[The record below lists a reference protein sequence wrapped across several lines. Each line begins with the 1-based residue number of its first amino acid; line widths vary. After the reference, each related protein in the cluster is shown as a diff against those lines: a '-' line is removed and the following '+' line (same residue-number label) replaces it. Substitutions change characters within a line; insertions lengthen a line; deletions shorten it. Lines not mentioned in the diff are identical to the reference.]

1 MRLVSCCLLSWIAVL
16 PWTGRTEVPRLHLK
30 PVILEQIDSPT
41 VITHAGD
48 GSGRLFICD
57 QPGKIRIVRH
67 GMLLP
72 QPFLDLTA
80 SGLNVA
86 VAQGTGYSER
96 GLLGLAFHPD
106 FGEPGGP
113 GEGRFYVY
121 YSAPSRANP
130 NPSSPQDHVSV
141 VSEFRVS
148 AGNPDLADPAS
159 ERVLLVFGQPQGNHN
174 GGQLE
179 FGPDGKL
186 YIGSGD
192 GGGANDNQ
200 SGHTGNGSSGP
211 LGNALDLTKFLGKIL
226 RIDPLGTN
234 GPGGTYGIPGDNPF
248 VGAGGGTREEIFAY
262 GLRNPWRFSFDQ
274 RPGGTGRLFCGD
286 VGQGSVEEV
295 NLIVSGGN
303 YGWRYREGSFEFDA
317 AMTGAGTAPG
327 SWIEPVAEYAHP
339 GVIRGSPSLPQLG
352 QSVTGGFVY
361 RGSAIPGLV
370 GTYLFA
376 DYRDTVAGGGR
387 VMALEETA
395 PMSGS
400 FDLIE
405 AIPLTEANPLSD
417 NRRILTL
424 GENEAGEI
432 FIGTKTNGGVL
443 ARPNGHPAGGIYQVV
458 PAVESSL
465 SLSASKDT
473 TLFENSS
480 NSNGSGEHLYAG
492 RTGSQGGSARRRALL
507 RFDLSTID
515 FPTDILSAAVTLHQ
529 NLGAAAPVT
538 MTLHRV
544 QSDWGEAGSN
554 AGTPGGQGAPAQ
566 AGDATWTH
574 RFHPA
579 TAWSTPGGDMIAAP
593 SASAVIDSSAPD
605 GPVERTWSNT
615 GLVDDLNLWLATPST
630 NFGWALLGDEAT
642 SPSAQRFYSRES
654 VASGG
659 GLRPKLDLTLL
670 VAPAPTPLESFLH
683 SLDPDAPAG
692 TFYDLTVD
700 TDGDGFTLLLEHGLG
715 LDGLSA
721 DPQDATGLSFS
732 TRITGT
738 GTTEVTASFRR
749 DPGATG
755 VRLTLQAASGF
766 AGWTS
771 IAECTGG
778 APPTALNGA
787 VIVSD
792 LPFPGGG
799 TSRLATVRFE
809 TAENIDRRFL
819 RLEAFLLP

>member
-1 MRLVSCCLLSWIAVL
+1 MAAL
-16 PWTGRTEVPRLHLK
+16 PWSGSAEVPRLHLK
-30 PVILEQIDSPT
+30 PVVLEQIDSPT

-72 QPFLDLTA
+72 APFLDLTT

-86 VAQGTGYSER
+86 IGQTTGYSER

-106 FGEPGGP
+106 YSNSSAP
-113 GEGRFYVY
+113 GEGKFYVY
-121 YSAPSRANP
+121 YSAPSRTNP
-130 NPSSPQDHVSV
+130 NASTPQDHVSV

-148 AGNPDLADPAS
+148 ESDPDLADPTS
-159 ERVLLVFGQPQGNHN
+159 ERVLLVFGQPQSNHN

-179 FGPDGKL
+179 FGPDRKL

-192 GGGANDNQ
+192 GGQADDNFE
-200 SGHTGNGSSGP
+200 GHTGGGGFPKPNGG
-211 LGNALDLTKFLGKIL
+211 LGNALDLTKLLGKIL

-248 VGAGGGTREEIFAY
+248 VGAGNGTREEIYAY
-262 GLRNPWRFSFDQ
+262 GLRNPWRFSFDK
-274 RPGGTGRLFCGD
+274 RAGGSGRLFCGD

-303 YGWRYREGSFEFDA
+303 FGWRYREGSFEFDA
-317 AMTGAGTAPG
+317 AMTGAGTAPV
-327 SWIEPVAEYAHP
+327 SWIDPVAEYAHP
-339 GVIRGSPSLPQLG
+339 GVTKGSPALPQLG
-352 QSVTGGFVY
+352 LSITGGFVY

-370 GTYLFA
+370 GAYLFA
-376 DYRDTVAGGGR
+376 DYRATSGGGGR
-387 VMALEETA
+387 LMALEETS

-400 FDLIE
+400 FNLVE
-405 AIPLTEANPLSD
+405 AVPLTEANPISGT
-417 NRRILTL
+417 RRIQTL
-424 GENEAGEI
+424 GENESGEI
-432 FIGTKTNGGVL
+432 FVGTKSSTGVL
-443 ARPNGHPAGGIYQVV
+443 ARPNGHPEGGIYQIV

-465 SLSASKDT
+465 SLSPSRDT
-473 TLFENSS
+473 TMFENSS

-507 RFDLSTID
+507 HFDLSTID
-515 FPTDILSAAVTLHQ
+515 FSTDILSAAVILHQ

-544 QSDWGEAGSN
+544 LADWGEAGSD
-554 AGTPGGQGAPAQ
+554 AGTPGGQGAPAET
-566 AGDATWTH
+566 GDATWTL

-579 TAWSTPGGDMIAAP
+579 TAWANSGGDFVATA
-593 SASAVIDSSAPD
+593 SASAVIDSTAPD
-605 GPVERTWSNT
+605 GPVERTWSDA
-615 GLVDDLNLWLATPST
+615 GLIDDLNVWLATPSA

-654 VASGG
+654 AASGG
-659 GLRPKLDLTLL
+659 ALRPILDLTFL
-670 VAPAPTPLESFLH
+670 APPPPTPLEAFLR

-700 TDGDGFTLLLEHGLG
+700 TDGDGLTLLLEHGLG

-721 DPQDATGLSFS
+721 DPPQSTGLSLS

-738 GTTEVTASFRR
+738 GTTEVTATFRR

-755 VRLTLQAASGF
+755 VRLALQVASGF
-766 AGWTS
+766 SGWMPV
-771 IAECTGG
+771 AESLGG
-778 APPTALNGA
+778 AAPTALNGA

-792 LPFPGGG
+792 LPFPGGEA
-799 TSRLATVRFE
+799 SRLVTVRFE

-819 RLEAFLLP
+819 RLEAFLIP